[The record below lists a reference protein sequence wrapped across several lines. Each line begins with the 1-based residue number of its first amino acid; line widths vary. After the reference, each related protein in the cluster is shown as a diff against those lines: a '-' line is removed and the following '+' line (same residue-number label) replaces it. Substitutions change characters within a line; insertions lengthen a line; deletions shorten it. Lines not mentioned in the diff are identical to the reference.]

1 MLTCEDF
8 LLEIGC
14 EELPAG
20 IQPVLIQALKK
31 GFQVNLLENG
41 LEHGTI
47 HTYVTPRRLAIL
59 IEKLQEQMPARKIE
73 RKGPLLSLALD
84 AQGAPTAVG
93 LGFAKSCG
101 VDFKALERMT
111 TDKGDCL
118 YYSREESGQR
128 TTDLLPA
135 LCEKII
141 KVLPIAKSMRWGEGD
156 VRFARPVHWIV
167 LLFGKE
173 VLPAHILGQKSDRLT
188 YGHRFHHPQA
198 ISIAEPKQ
206 YERVLEK
213 AYVIA
218 DAEKRRALIVRV
230 SKEIA
235 EMIKGEVLFNED
247 LLNEVTAIVEWPV
260 PLLGQFDPYFLKI
273 PYEALMLAM
282 QHHQKTFSVQNKEG
296 QLMPYFIC
304 VSNIDSRDPNE
315 VVRGNERVINARLSD
330 AKFFFDTDGK
340 HSLAFMAKRLG
351 EIIFY
356 AHLGSL
362 EDKANRI
369 ATLAECM
376 ADTLDLNREEAK
388 RAGELCKADLV
399 SDMVGEFP
407 ELQGIMGGYYAAHH
421 ETPAVA
427 KAIAEH
433 YRPRFAKDDLPASA
447 LGAVVAIADKLD
459 TLVGIF
465 AAGEIPKGDKD
476 PFGLRRA
483 VLGVLKIILARQWP
497 LNLETLLEKTVDI
510 YKKQAEHPS
519 IALDKAFIQKIE
531 SKSLVKQIFDF
542 MMERFRYHYLEE
554 GVSVELFE
562 SVLAVKAREPHD
574 FDLRLQAMKAFSQ
587 LPQSSALTAANK
599 RVTRILEKEAKTLT
613 EAKVQESLLVEAAEK
628 ALWQALEEKK
638 KEVSVLC
645 EVKKYAETLLKLV
658 SLQPFIDDFF
668 DNTMVMVDDEKLRK
682 NRLALLWQLCQLLS
696 AVADLSWL

>member
-1 MLTCEDF
+1 MLIREDF

-14 EELPAG
+14 EELPAS

-31 GFQVNLLENG
+31 SFEVALLENG
-41 LEHGTI
+41 LEHGTL
-47 HTYVTPRRLAIL
+47 HPYVTPRRLAIR
-59 IEKLQEQMPARKIE
+59 IEKLQEQTSVRKIE
-73 RKGPLLSLALD
+73 RKGPLISLALD
-84 AQGAPTAVG
+84 AQGTPTAVG

-101 VDFKALERMT
+101 VEFNVLERMS

-118 YYSREESGQR
+118 YYCREEPGQK
-128 TTDLLPA
+128 TKELLPA
-135 LCEKII
+135 LCENI
-141 KVLPIAKSMRWGEGD
+141 VVALPIAKPMRWGEGE
-156 VRFARPVHWIV
+156 VSFARPVHWIV

-173 VLPAHILGQKSDRLT
+173 VLPAHILGQRSDRLT

-206 YERVLEK
+206 YEAVLEK

-260 PLLGQFDPYFLKI
+260 PLLGQFEPHFLKI
-273 PYEALMLAM
+273 PHEALVVAM
-282 QHHQKTFSVQNKEG
+282 QRHQKTFSVQNKEG

-330 AKFFFDTDGK
+330 AKFFFDTDCK
-340 HSLAFMAKRLG
+340 HSLAFMAKRLSD
-351 EIIFY
+351 IIFY
-356 AHLGSL
+356 TSLGSF
-362 EDKANRI
+362 EDKADRI
-369 ATLAECM
+369 ATLAEYI
-376 ADTLDLNREEAK
+376 ADTLDLNCEEAK

-407 ELQGIMGGYYAAHH
+407 ELQGIMGGYYAEHH

-465 AAGEIPKGDKD
+465 AVGEIPKGDKD

-483 VLGVLKIILARQWP
+483 ALGVLKIILARQWP
-497 LNLETLLEKTVDI
+497 LDLEALLKKTVDI
-510 YKKQAEHPS
+510 YKKQAEYPS
-519 IALDKAFIQKIE
+519 IALDKAFLQKM
-531 SKSLVKQIFDF
+531 STQPLVEKILHF

-554 GVSVELFE
+554 GVAVELFE
-562 SVLAVKAREPHD
+562 SVLAAKPREPHD
-574 FDLRLQAMKAFSQ
+574 FDLRLQAVTVFSQ

-599 RVTRILEKEAKTLT
+599 RVSRILEKEAKTLT
-613 EAKVQESLLVEAAEK
+613 EAKVQETLLVEAAEK

-638 KEVSVLC
+638 KEMVPLYVAKEYTQALSIL
-645 EVKKYAETLLKLV
+645 A
-658 SLQPFIDDFF
+658 SLQPTIDAFF
-668 DNTMVMVDDEKLRK
+668 DNIMVMVEDRALRE
-682 NRLALLWQLCQLLS
+682 NRLALLLQLHHLFS
-696 AVADLSWL
+696 NIADLSCL